1 MSIGKILSGHE
12 LSIQIDAWVRK
23 GVIEMSTGQA
33 MQNVVENEEWTDLSD
48 QTFVLFGAGSAM
60 GPFPL
65 LMALG
70 ANVIALDLDRP
81 GIWQRLFKIA
91 RDSPGT
97 LTFPVREMVNG
108 NDDAKMAEVAG
119 CNLLTATPEIRNWLM
134 TVQPN
139 ERLICGAY
147 A

>member
-1 MSIGKILSGHE
+1 MTGHALSE
-12 LSIQIDAWVRK
+12 QIDTWVRK
-23 GVIEMSTGQA
+23 GVIELSTGQA
-33 MQNVVENEEWTDLSD
+33 MQNVVDNEEWADLSD

-70 ANVIALDLDRP
+70 ANVIGLDLDRP

-91 RDSPGT
+91 KDSPGT
-97 LTFPVREMVNG
+97 LTFPMRENVAG
-108 NDDAKMAEVAG
+108 NDEAKMAEVAG
-119 CNLLTATPEIRNWLM
+119 CNLLTATPEVRNWLL
-134 TVQPN
+134 TVNPN

>member
-1 MSIGKILSGHE
+1 MSE
-12 LSIQIDAWVRK
+12 QIDTWVRK
-23 GVIEMSTGQA
+23 GVIELSTGQA
-33 MQNVVENEEWTDLSD
+33 MQNVVDNEEWTDLSD

-91 RDSPGT
+91 KDSPGT
-97 LTFPVREMVNG
+97 LTFPMRENVAG
-108 NDDAKMAEVAG
+108 NDEAKLAEVAG
-119 CNLLTATPEIRNWLM
+119 CNLLTATPEIRNMLM
-134 TVQPN
+134 TVKPS
-139 ERLICGAY
+139 ERLFWGAY

>member
-1 MSIGKILSGHE
+1 
-12 LSIQIDAWVRK
+12 
-23 GVIEMSTGQA
+23 MSTGQA
-33 MQNVVENEEWTDLSD
+33 MQNVVDNEEWTDLSD

-91 RDSPGT
+91 KDSPGT
-97 LTFPVREMVNG
+97 LTFPMRENVAG
-108 NDDAKMAEVAG
+108 NDEAKMAEVAG
-119 CNLLTATPEIRNWLM
+119 CNLLTATPEIRNWLL
-134 TVQPN
+134 TVKPS
-139 ERLICGAY
+139 ERLFWGAY

>member
-1 MSIGKILSGHE
+1 MLTGHALSC
-12 LSIQIDAWVRK
+12 QIDNWVTK
-23 GVIEMSTGQA
+23 GVIEMSAGQA

-60 GPFPL
+60 GPYPL

-91 RDSPGT
+91 KESPGT
-97 LTFPVREMVNG
+97 LTFPMREKVPN
-108 NDDAKMAEVAG
+108 NDEAKMAEVAG
-119 CNLLTATPEIRNWLM
+119 CNLLTATPEIRNWLLD
-134 TVQPN
+134 VKPN